1 MRLTQKRL
9 EVLLSMAGRG
19 FDEMMENEDKIGG
32 CFTKR
37 EIREMEEAIDA
48 GYALLRRR
56 IKKADAR

>member
-1 MRLTQKRL
+1 MRFTQKRL

-19 FDEMMENEDKIGG
+19 FDEMMADEDKVGG

-56 IKKADAR
+56 MKKADAR

>member
-9 EVLLSMAGRG
+9 EVLLLMAGRG
-19 FDEMMENEDKIGG
+19 FDEITADEE
-32 CFTKR
+32 FTDR
-37 EIREMEEAIDA
+37 QIREMNAAIDA